1 MKVAFATTDLET
13 INDHFGWAKQF
24 AIYEVNPEG
33 YTCLGAVK
41 TEEEIQ
47 EEDDK
52 INAKISALKGVSII
66 YCEAIGPTAAA
77 RVVQSRMHPMKVST
91 PTPIGETLDSL
102 VKMLDTNPPPW
113 IRRILAMEA
122 NNG

>member
-1 MKVAFATTDLET
+1 MKVAFATKDLET

-24 AIYEVNPEG
+24 AIYEVNPDG

-41 TEEEIQ
+41 TEEEIE

-52 INAKISALKGVSII
+52 INSKINALKGVSIV

-77 RVVQSRMHPMKVST
+77 RVVQSRMHPMKVNA
-91 PTPIGETLDSL
+91 PTPINETLDSL
-102 VKMLDTNPPPW
+102 VAMLGKNPPPW
-113 IRRILAMEA
+113 IRRILATEA

>member
-1 MKVAFATTDLET
+1 MKVAFATTDLGT

-24 AIYEVNPEG
+24 AIYEVTPEG
-33 YTCLGAVK
+33 HTCLGAVK
-41 TEEEIQ
+41 TEEEIE

-52 INAKISALKGVSII
+52 INSKINALKGVSII

-77 RVVQSRMHPMKVST
+77 RVVQSRMHPMKVNT
-91 PTPIGETLDSL
+91 PTPINETLDSL
-102 VKMLDTNPPPW
+102 VTMLGKNPPPW
-113 IRRILAMEA
+113 IRRILATEA